1 MFVCAWVECGF
12 SAGCGAVAALKET
25 TAERLRVC
33 SFSVL
38 GNIFTAFWGLFLSL
52 KTSGTFYPR
61 FTGMR
66 SSSSSFSS
74 TQKRHLRL
82 SSSMSLSLRKTTSGG
97 LGGTTRRK
105 TTSSWFGRAHPS
117 ATMTSRSSSLLEESG
132 PGYGETPDGG
142 PKKEEV
148 LGLDMALG
156 TMGKTRMVFTD
167 RGWQVD
173 DALVREYEEK
183 LQQLTEQLSEVRWEQ
198 QVARAS
204 ETEAEQEIAA
214 ASAAT
219 AEEVAT
225 LQFKNQLLIEMLAI
239 AQLDESHA
247 LQSCDREKIK
257 AEEYRREV
265 ERCYGRMLHHGL
277 DPGVT
282 TSSSKKTSK
291 AEKK

>member
-1 MFVCAWVECGF
+1 MAPF
-12 SAGCGAVAALKET
+12 ALKEDV
-25 TAERLRVC
+25 AAGRFPFIRRPIAVFISSLP
-33 SFSVL
+33 SFYHTL
-38 GNIFTAFWGLFLSL
+38 PL
-52 KTSGTFYPR
+52 KTQGTF
-61 FTGMR
+61 FITSTGMR
-66 SSSSSFSS
+66 SSSSFSS
-74 TQKRHLRL
+74 TQKRHPPP

-97 LGGTTRRK
+97 LASTTSRK
-105 TTSSWFGRAHPS
+105 TTSSWFGRTNPS
-117 ATMTSRSSSLLEESG
+117 ATTTSRSSGLLEESG

-142 PKKEEV
+142 SKKEEV
-148 LGLDMALG
+148 LGLDMTLG
-156 TMGKTRMVFTD
+156 TLGKTRMVFTD

-183 LQQLTEQLSEVRWEQ
+183 LQQLMEQLSDVRWEQ

-204 ETEAEQEIAA
+204 ETEAEQRHRAAQEIAA

-257 AEEYRREV
+257 AEEYRREL
-265 ERCYGRMLHHGL
+265 ERCYARMLHHGL
-277 DPGVT
+277 DPGMT
-282 TSSSKKTSK
+282 TTTTTNNNNNNSKTKGK
-291 AEKK
+291 GEKK

>member
-1 MFVCAWVECGF
+1 MKTVAGRFRFYSPGPLLF
-12 SAGCGAVAALKET
+12 S
-25 TAERLRVC
+25 
-33 SFSVL
+33 FH
-38 GNIFTAFWGLFLSL
+38 LSL
-52 KTSGTFYPR
+52 LFTTPFPSKPEGTF
-61 FTGMR
+61 FITSTGMQ
-66 SSSSSFSS
+66 SSSSFFSS
-74 TQKRHLRL
+74 TQKRHPPP

-97 LGGTTRRK
+97 LASTTSRK
-105 TTSSWFGRAHPS
+105 TTSSWFGLTNPS
-117 ATMTSRSSSLLEESG
+117 ATISSRSSGLLEESG

-148 LGLDMALG
+148 LGLDMTLG
-156 TMGKTRMVFTD
+156 TLGKTRMVFTD

-204 ETEAEQEIAA
+204 ETETEQRHRAAQEIAA

-247 LQSCDREKIK
+247 SQSCDREKIK
-257 AEEYRREV
+257 AEEYRREL
-265 ERCYGRMLHHGL
+265 ERCYARMLHHGL
-277 DPGVT
+277 DPGMT
-282 TSSSKKTSK
+282 TSSSKKK
-291 AEKK
+291 EREAKK

>member
-1 MFVCAWVECGF
+1 MV
-12 SAGCGAVAALKET
+12 
-25 TAERLRVC
+25 
-33 SFSVL
+33 
-38 GNIFTAFWGLFLSL
+38 
-52 KTSGTFYPR
+52 
-61 FTGMR
+61 
-66 SSSSSFSS
+66 
-74 TQKRHLRL
+74 
-82 SSSMSLSLRKTTSGG
+82 SLSLRKTTSGC
-97 LGGTTRRK
+97 LARTTSRK
-105 TTSSWFGRAHPS
+105 TTSSWFGRTNPS
-117 ATMTSRSSSLLEESG
+117 ATSSGRSSSLLEESG

-148 LGLDMALG
+148 LGLDMTLG

-173 DALVREYEEK
+173 DALVQEYEEK

-204 ETEAEQEIAA
+204 ETEAEQRHRGAQEIAA

-257 AEEYRREV
+257 AEEYRREL
-265 ERCYGRMLHHGL
+265 ERCYARMLTHGL
-277 DPGVT
+277 DPGMTT
-282 TSSSKKTSK
+282 TSGSKKK
-291 AEKK
+291 GKGEKK